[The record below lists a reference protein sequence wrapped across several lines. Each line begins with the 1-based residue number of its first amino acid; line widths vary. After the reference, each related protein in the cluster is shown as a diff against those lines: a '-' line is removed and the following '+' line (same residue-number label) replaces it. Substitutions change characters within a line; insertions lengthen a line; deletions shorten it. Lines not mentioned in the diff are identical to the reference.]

1 MTRPRTLAPLLR
13 DSPAAARAA
22 ELRYVSDEDPGIRRI
37 RRGRGFAYRSASD
50 KPISDDKL
58 LRRIK
63 SLAIPPAWTD
73 VWICPSPEG
82 HIQATGRD
90 ARGRKQYRYHPR
102 WRRVRDQAKYHD
114 VLHFAEKLPKLRRRL
129 ARDLA
134 RPHLRKTKVIAT
146 VLSLMEQT
154 RIRVGND
161 CYAES
166 NGSYGLT
173 TLRDQHA
180 KINGHLVEF
189 RFKGKGGKL
198 YRHAVEDRKLAQIVK
213 RCRDIPGQR
222 LFQYVDERGANRPV
236 TSSDVNDYLKET
248 MGFPFTAKAFR
259 TWAGTVGAARLLHG
273 YSRRPTVT
281 EARRTVASAIAAVA
295 DQLGNTAAICKRCY
309 VHPAVVDA
317 YTEGKLHKAF
327 AACLTEARRRP
338 RSGMR
343 LEEAA
348 VLALLSRLGRERSLE
363 ADLARSV
370 RSLRGRSANGTSR
383 AAA

>member
-1 MTRPRTLAPLLR
+1 MTGSRTLAPLLR

-50 KPISDDKL
+50 KLITDDKL

-102 WRRVRDQAKYHD
+102 WRQVRDEAKYHD

-134 RPHLRKTKVIAT
+134 SPHLRKTKVIAT

-180 KINGHLVEF
+180 KINGHIVEF

-198 YRHAVEDRKLAQIVK
+198 YRHAVEDEKLARIVK

-259 TWAGTVGAARLLHG
+259 TWAGTVGATRLLHG
-273 YSRRPTVT
+273 HPRRPTVT
-281 EARRTVASAIAAVA
+281 QARRTVASAIAAVA
-295 DQLGNTAAICKRCY
+295 EQLGNTAAICKKCY

-327 AACLTEARRRP
+327 AACLTEARRHP

-370 RSLRGRSANGTSR
+370 RSLRGRSANATSR

>member
-1 MTRPRTLAPLLR
+1 MTRARALLPLLR

-22 ELRYVSDEDPGIRRI
+22 ELRYVSDEDPGIRRL
-37 RRGRGFAYRSASD
+37 RRGRGFVYRSANG
-50 KPISDDKL
+50 KPIRDDKL
-58 LRRIK
+58 LRRIA

-90 ARGRKQYRYHPR
+90 ARGRKQYRYHSR
-102 WRRVRDQAKYHD
+102 WRQVRDQAKYHD
-114 VLHFAEKLPKLRRRL
+114 VLHFAERLPKLRRRL
-129 ARDLA
+129 ARDLKN
-134 RPHLRKTKVIAT
+134 PHLSKAKVIAT
-146 VLSLMEQT
+146 VLCLMEQT

-161 CYAES
+161 CYAET

-180 KINGHLVEF
+180 KINGHFVEF

-198 YRHAVEDRKLAQIVK
+198 YRHSVEDKKLAQIVK

-236 TSSDVNDYLKET
+236 TSSDVNDYLDET

-259 TWAGTVGAARLLHG
+259 TWAGTVGAVRLLHDCP
-273 YSRRPTVT
+273 RHPTVT
-281 EARRTVASAIAAVA
+281 QARRTVATAIAAVA
-295 DQLGNTAAICKRCY
+295 EQLGNTPAICKKCY
-309 VHPAVVDA
+309 VHPAVVEA

-327 AACLTEARRRP
+327 GACLNEARRRP
-338 RSGMR
+338 RPGLR
-343 LEEAA
+343 IDEAA
-348 VLALLSRLGRERSLE
+348 VLALLSRIGSERSLTQ
-363 ADLARSV
+363 DLARSV
-370 RSLRGRSANGTSR
+370 RALRSRSANGTTR